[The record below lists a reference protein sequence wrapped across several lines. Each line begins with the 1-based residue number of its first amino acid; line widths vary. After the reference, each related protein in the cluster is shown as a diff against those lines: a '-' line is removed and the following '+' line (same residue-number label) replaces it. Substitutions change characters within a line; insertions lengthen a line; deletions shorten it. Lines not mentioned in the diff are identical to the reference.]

1 MSKCIRTYYALG
13 VPADA
18 DDKYCQRFVGYF
30 DTVAEA
36 EMTASA
42 MGVTSFEVTEESD
55 YEGDGEYTVVG

>member
-1 MSKCIRTYYALG
+1 MSTLIRTYYSLD

-36 EMTASA
+36 EAKA
-42 MGVTSFEVTEESD
+42 LALGVTSFEVTEESD
-55 YEGDGEYTVVG
+55 YEGDGEYTVIR